1 MNRKIPHLK
10 VSKLVDSIEA
20 SLRELASLTGEEHIS
35 AFIIGGNFSLL
46 SYNKHGETGLDIY
59 RGGTNNGE
67 NS

>member
-20 SLRELASLTGEEHIS
+20 SLRELASLTGDVHIS
-35 AFIIGGNFSLL
+35 AFIVDGTFNLL
-46 SYNKHGETGLDIY
+46 SYNNQNKKVLDIY
-59 RGGTNNGE
+59 RGGTDNGE